1 MRFILFFI
9 ALTLLSGCAATY
21 KNTPLTKTNSKLVR
35 GTPVLIATP
44 ANGHFGATVYANSG
58 KMTALA
64 VRGAFAQFAATTS
77 VNSGCE
83 KLECL
88 EQSHG
93 GGSIYYVVPEILH
106 WEDRATEW
114 SGRPDRIEVKL
125 SVFDTVGQELASTIF
140 TGKSKWATF
149 GGDHPQDLLTEPLNQ
164 YIETLY

>member
-1 MRFILFFI
+1 MRFILLIFT
-9 ALTLLSGCAATY
+9 LTLLSGCAATY
-21 KNTPLTKTNSKLVR
+21 KSTPLSETASKLER

-44 ANGHFGATVYANSG
+44 ANGRFEATVYANSG
-58 KMTALA
+58 TMTAMA
-64 VRGAFAQFAATTS
+64 VRSAFARFASTTS
-77 VNSGCE
+77 VSSGCE

-88 EQSHG
+88 EKSHAG
-93 GGSIYYVVPEILH
+93 GNIYFVVPEILH

-125 SVFDTVGQELASTIF
+125 SVFDTVGQELSATIF

-164 YIETLY
+164 YVDTLY